1 MAMEFSTI
9 TAISLLLLLAQTIKV
24 QSGVF
29 DVTKY
34 GAKVGNTDIS
44 QVRIYTANL
53 RRLISIRLS

>member
-1 MAMEFSTI
+1 MAKEFSTI
-9 TAISLLLLLAQTIKV
+9 TAISLLLLLAQTIEA

-34 GAKVGNTDIS
+34 GAKAGNTDIN

-53 RRLISIRLS
+53 R